1 MFLDDQT
8 SSTAV
13 IDEDRFA
20 VDDELLEIFHAEAEE
35 LLARIGENLSLLE
48 RDPAHR
54 EPFWEI
60 RRSAHTFKGA
70 AGLAGQTAASKTAH
84 RIEDLFDKLSEHTAI
99 PDNKTL
105 GIIRRGADILS
116 QRINEEHGP
125 TLDKKTEQL
134 YADIDEQLG
143 SLSAQKGRRAQTVEV
158 VNATP
163 PQSAPGANS
172 KKVSRVSLERIDEL
186 ACIGQELTDL
196 QNDFDLA
203 LRKFTEDPAIAS
215 HVENFRR
222 LTQTLREKTLR
233 VRMIAF
239 GTLVPRLNRAV
250 YVTAEEEGKRAELIV
265 ENGQVE
271 LDTEVLDFL
280 AEPLLHLLKNAVVHG
295 IEKPETRELLDKP
308 ETGRVKI
315 AVDSDDAYVILTI
328 TDDGSGISVE
338 KLRSKA
344 MASNIL
350 LENIASEMSDDDI
363 RQFIFIP
370 GLSTAGELN
379 MNAGRGIGM
388 SIVKESVESRGGM
401 ITVNSVPG
409 KGAEFT
415 ICIPHA
421 SPFSHIIKTA
431 GSIETQSNFDVLVV
445 DDSRTI
451 RERTAQTIKSIG
463 WKVAAAENGKEALEI
478 LKNAANMPFI
488 ILTDLEMPEID
499 GFELLAALKSD
510 KSFSAIPVVM
520 ITSRTDEHCS
530 TRAFELGAAAY
541 LTKPVVD
548 LHLVDVV
555 RDLLPPATADG
566 NLQCQYHLRKRVG
579 LT

>member
-20 VDDELLEIFHAEAEE
+20 VDDELLEIFRAEAEE

-48 RDPAHR
+48 RDPSDR

-70 AGLAGQTAASKTAH
+70 AGLAGQKEASKTAH
-84 RIEDLFDKLSEHTAI
+84 RIEDLFDKLSENDTV
-99 PDNKTL
+99 PDKKSL
-105 GIIRRGADILS
+105 EIIRYGADILS

-125 TLDKKTEQL
+125 ALDKKTEQL
-134 YADIDEQLG
+134 YADIDAQLA
-143 SLSAQKGRRAQTVEV
+143 SLSENKSEPSQIAAVANKATASQPAQ
-158 VNATP
+158 
-163 PQSAPGANS
+163 APNS
-172 KKVSRVSLERIDEL
+172 KKVSRVSLDRIDEL
-186 ACIGQELTDL
+186 ARIGQELIDLQDDIDRVLERLPEYTDL
-196 QNDFDLA
+196 A
-203 LRKFTEDPAIAS
+203 A
-215 HVENFRR
+215 HVETFRS
-222 LTQTLREKTLR
+222 LAQTLREKILH

-250 YVTAEEEGKRAELIV
+250 YVTAEEEGKHAELIV

-295 IEKPETRELLDKP
+295 IEKPEKRELLDKP
-308 ETGRVKI
+308 GTGTIKI

-344 MASNIL
+344 LASKIL
-350 LENIASEMSDDDI
+350 LEDVAVNMTDCEI

-379 MNAGRGIGM
+379 MNAGRGVGM

-401 ITVNSVPG
+401 ITVDSVPG
-409 KGAEFT
+409 KGTEFT

-421 SPFSHIIKTA
+421 SPFSHIIKAA
-431 GSIETQSNFDVLVV
+431 GTIETGSDFDVLIV
-445 DDSRTI
+445 DDSPTT
-451 RERTAQTIKSIG
+451 RERTARTIKSIG
-463 WKVAAAENGKEALEI
+463 WKVAAAENGKAALEI
-478 LKNAANMPFI
+478 LRGAAKLPFI
-488 ILTDLEMPEID
+488 VLTDLEMPEMD
-499 GFELLAALKSD
+499 GFELLAAIKSEKD
-510 KSFSAIPVVM
+510 LAPIPVVM
-520 ITSRTDEHCS
+520 ITSRGDEHYS
-530 TRAFELGAAAY
+530 TKAFELGAAAY

-548 LHLVDVV
+548 LNLVDVV
-555 RDLLPPATADG
+555 RDLVSVPPAEAG
-566 NLQCQYHLRKRVG
+566 G
-579 LT
+579 